1 LLLEAKLAGKRYERG
16 ILHDHLS
23 AVNKEYAIAFTQSG
37 LARRPLG
44 IDVVD
49 HAVAR
54 FRIGYELVAAVAPLK
69 VASHHHE
76 KGAAMATL
84 FSRVKPLARVLAEG
98 RNERQGLRR
107 SLGPW
112 SLTAM
117 GIGMIIG
124 TGIFVLT
131 GVASATRAGPS
142 LTISFVVAGIVSAL
156 AALCY
161 AEVSSK
167 VPISGSAYTYT
178 YATMGELLAWIVGWG
193 LVFEYGLGAAAVSVG
208 WSGYFGYILRTLHI
222 WDIPQVWLH
231 SHFDATP
238 GYVNLPAAGIM
249 LIVTALLVK
258 GARESGVVNAII
270 VSIKLAIVL
279 FFIAIGI
286 GHVDAANYHLAPG
299 PTAGTGGFFPFGWS
313 GMLGGAAFIFF
324 AYIGFDAVSTTAEE
338 AKNPGRDL
346 PFGIIA
352 SLVICTILYI
362 VVAAILNGMVPFNQ
376 LNVAYP
382 VAYALNRVGL
392 DWAGV
397 IISFGAIAGITTTLI
412 VGLYGQTRIFYAM
425 ARDGLIPSIFVR
437 LHPTWRTPWIS
448 QMVFGVAGAV
458 VAACFPLGILG
469 SLTNMSTLVAFVLV
483 AAAVPLLRKRHP
495 ELKGLFAVPF
505 GPYVIPIAAALAS
518 ICLIY
523 FLKVGN
529 PVVWGFF
536 PLVWLA
542 FLIWLLVGL
551 AVYFSYGRR
560 KSTVA
565 LQEAEGLAIVQP
577 TVN

>member
-1 LLLEAKLAGKRYERG
+1 
-16 ILHDHLS
+16 
-23 AVNKEYAIAFTQSG
+23 
-37 LARRPLG
+37 
-44 IDVVD
+44 
-49 HAVAR
+49 
-54 FRIGYELVAAVAPLK
+54 
-69 VASHHHE
+69 
-76 KGAAMATL
+76 MATL
-84 FSRVKPLARVLAEG
+84 FGRVKPLARILAEG
-98 RNERQGLRR
+98 RDERHGLRR

-131 GVASATRAGPS
+131 GIASATRAGPA
-142 LTISFVVAGIVSAL
+142 LAISFVVAGTVSAL

-178 YATMGELLAWIVGWG
+178 YATMGEILAWIVGWG
-193 LVFEYGLGAAAVSVG
+193 LMFEYALGAAAVSVG
-208 WSGYFGYILRTLHI
+208 WSGYFGYILHTLHI
-222 WDIPQVWLH
+222 WDVPQVW
-231 SHFDATP
+231 SHNHWDATP
-238 GYVNLPAAGIM
+238 GYANLPAAGIV
-249 LIVTALLVK
+249 LAVTALLVK
-258 GARESGVVNAII
+258 GVKESGAVNAII
-270 VSIKLAIVL
+270 VSIKLLIVV

-286 GHVDAANYHLAPG
+286 GHVDASNYHLPPSPG
-299 PTAGTGGFFPFGWS
+299 THAGGFFPFGWG

-346 PFGIIA
+346 PFGILA
-352 SLVICTILYI
+352 SLIICTLLYI
-362 VVAAILNGMVPFNQ
+362 IVAVILNGMVPFNQ
-376 LNVAYP
+376 LNIAFP
-382 VAYALNRVGL
+382 VAYALNRAGL

-425 ARDGLIPSIFVR
+425 ARDGLIPPIFVR

-448 QMVFGVAGAV
+448 QIAFGVAGAA

-469 SLTNMSTLVAFVLV
+469 SLTNMSTLMAFILV
-483 AAAVPLLRKRHP
+483 SAAVPLLRKRHP
-495 ELKGLFAVPF
+495 ELKGVFEVPF
-505 GPYVIPIAAALAS
+505 GPYAIPIASALAALG
-518 ICLIY
+518 LIY
-523 FLKVGN
+523 FLKEGN
-529 PVVWGFF
+529 PLVWGFV

-542 FLIWLLVGL
+542 FAVWLVIGL
-551 AVYFSYGRR
+551 AFYAGYGHR

-565 LQEAEGLAIVQP
+565 LQEAEGVAIVQP
-577 TVN
+577 RVN